1 MIIHCEWTETMTEKK
16 QTSLLDALA
25 ECIGCPYLSE
35 LHYIKEDGRKKLIQK
50 LEAIS
55 PEVYPPGDWNATLS
69 YLTTAPPSPPEE
81 ARRRLLH
88 HYRNQEDN
96 PLSNSPKGGNDYESE

>member
-1 MIIHCEWTETMTEKK
+1 MTEKK

-25 ECIGCPYLSE
+25 ECIGCTYLSE
-35 LHYIKEDGRKKLIQK
+35 LHYIKEDDRKKLIQK
-50 LEAIS
+50 PEAIS

-88 HYRNQEDN
+88 HYRNQEEI
-96 PLSNSPKGGNDYESE
+96 PFPQSSQGGNQYESN

>member
-1 MIIHCEWTETMTEKK
+1 MEMK
-16 QTSLLDALA
+16 QNQSLLDALA
-25 ECIGCPYLSE
+25 ECVGCPYLSE

-88 HYRNQEDN
+88 HYRNQEEI
-96 PLSNSPKGGNDYESE
+96 PLPQSSQGGNAYESE

>member
-1 MIIHCEWTETMTEKK
+1 MTEKK
-16 QTSLLDALA
+16 QTSLLDTLA

-35 LHYIKEDGRKKLIQK
+35 LHYIKEDDRKNLIQK

-55 PEVYPPGDWNATLS
+55 PEDYPPGDWNAALS
-69 YLTTAPPSPPEE
+69 YLITDPPSPPEE

-96 PLSNSPKGGNDYESE
+96 PLSQSSKGGKQYESE